1 MAVDLDDIQG
11 LVRHAYARLTEA
23 CFYVLRIADV
33 QAARRWLSSAP
44 VTSAALAA
52 KSVREVLQVALTSDG
67 LRALGVPQQL
77 IEQFSSEFIGG
88 MSADANRSRRLG
100 DVGPNAPENWKWG
113 GSTAPHMVVL
123 LYAAPGRLNE
133 WTQTVT
139 GPEWATA
146 FSVEAVLPTTDMKG
160 LEPFGFADGISQP
173 ELDWQLTLPSHD
185 HTQPEYSNLIELGE
199 FLLGYTNEYGRFTE
213 RPLLDPA
220 DDPHDLLAPAE
231 DAPGKRD
238 LGRNG
243 SYLVLRQLR
252 QDVQGFWRFHDARA
266 NGDPAARKAMAE
278 AMVGRTMAGVSLV
291 EGAPTPSPDPG
302 TKAGREQLNAF
313 TYAGDPDG
321 TRCPFGAHVRRAN
334 PRNGDLPDAS
344 GNGGKV
350 GVLSRLVTT
359 LGFDAAALRGDLV
372 ASSRFH
378 RMLRRGREYGQSL
391 LPEAAIVDQGETV
404 ETGLHFI
411 CLGANISRQ
420 FEFIQGAWITG
431 AKFNGLAAE
440 RDPLVGDRQPLSN
453 GSETDRFSLPQTEGA
468 ACQITGLPQFV
479 SVVGGAYFFMP
490 SLRALRFLATLNHS
504 NTSSPVGST

>member
-23 CFYVLRIADV
+23 CFYVLRIADA

-52 KSVREVLQVALTSDG
+52 SSVQEVLQVALTSDG
-67 LRALGVPQQL
+67 LCALGVPQRL

-88 MSADANRSRRLG
+88 MSSDANRSRRLG
-100 DVGPNAPENWKWG
+100 DVGPNAPGNWTWG
-113 GSTAPHMVVL
+113 GSVAPHVLVL
-123 LYAAPGRLNE
+123 LYAAPGRLAE
-133 WTQTVT
+133 WTQAVT

-160 LEPFGFADGISQP
+160 LEPFGFTDGISQP
-173 ELDWQLTLPSHD
+173 ELDWQLTLPSRD
-185 HTQPEYSNLIELGE
+185 RTQADYSNLIELGE
-199 FLLGYTNEYGRFTE
+199 FLLGYPNAYGRFTE
-213 RPLLDPA
+213 RPLVEPA
-220 DDPHDLLAPAE
+220 DDPHGLLAPAQ
-231 DAPGKRD
+231 DATGKRD

-243 SYLVLRQLR
+243 AYLVLRQLR

-266 NGDPAARKAMAE
+266 NGDPAARKALAE

-291 EGAPTPSPDPG
+291 EGAQTRSPDPG

-313 TYAGDPDG
+313 TYAGDSDG
-321 TRCPFGAHVRRAN
+321 LRCPFGAHVRRAN

-344 GNGGKV
+344 GKA
-350 GVLSRLVTT
+350 GVLSRLLTT
-359 LGFDAAALRGDLV
+359 LGFNAAALRGDLV

-391 LPEAAIVDQGETV
+391 SPEAAIADQGETV

-431 AKFNGLAAE
+431 AKFNGLSAE
-440 RDPLVGDRQPLSN
+440 RDPLIGERQPLSD
-453 GSETDRFSLPQTEGA
+453 GSETDRFSLPQAEGA

-479 SVVGGAYFFMP
+479 SVMGGAYCFLP
-490 SLRALRFLATLNHS
+490 GLKALRFLVTLDHS
-504 NTSSPVGST
+504 NTSPPVGST

>member
-11 LVRHAYARLTEA
+11 LVRHAYSRLTEA
-23 CFYVLRIADV
+23 CFYVLRIADA

-52 KSVREVLQVALTSDG
+52 KSVQEVLQVALTSDG
-67 LRALGVPQQL
+67 LRALGVPQRM
-77 IEQFSSEFIGG
+77 IEQFSSEFNGG

-100 DVGPNAPENWKWG
+100 DVDTNAPENWKWG
-113 GSTAPHMVVL
+113 GSAAPHMVVL
-123 LYAAPGRLNE
+123 LYAAPGRLAE
-133 WTQTVT
+133 WTQAVT

-146 FSVEAVLPTTDMKG
+146 FSVEVVLPTTDMKG

-173 ELDWQLTLPSHD
+173 ALDWQLSLPSHD
-185 HTQPEYSNLIELGE
+185 RTQPDYSNLIELGE
-199 FLLGYTNEYGRFTE
+199 FLLGYANAYGRFTE
-213 RPLLDPA
+213 RPLVEPA
-220 DDPHDLLAPAE
+220 DDPQGLLAPAE
-231 DAPGKRD
+231 DAPDKRD

-252 QDVQGFWRFHDARA
+252 QDVQGFWRFHNARA
-266 NGDPAARKAMAE
+266 NGDPAARKATAE
-278 AMVGRTMAGVSLV
+278 AMVGRTMAGVSLL
-291 EGAPTPSPDPG
+291 EGAQAPSPDPG

-313 TYAGDPDG
+313 TYAGDADG
-321 TRCPFGAHVRRAN
+321 LRCPFGAHVRRAN

-344 GNGGKV
+344 GKG
-350 GVLSRLVTT
+350 LLARLLTT

-391 LPEAAIVDQGETV
+391 PPEAAIEDQGDGV

-440 RDPLVGDRQPLSN
+440 RDPLIGERQPLSD
-453 GSETDRFSLPQTEGA
+453 GSETDRFSLPQAEGA
-468 ACQITGLPQFV
+468 ACQTTGLPQFV
-479 SVVGGAYFFMP
+479 TVMGGAYFFMP
-490 SLRALRFLATLNHS
+490 SLRALRFLVTLDHS